1 MGRPVIKVVVLI
13 ASAIVT
19 VAVFAVAPIAVY
31 DRVTFGTFNVAGPP
45 ARIDYCGRRYYPGT
59 GTLTMPQ
66 VQTELARIG
75 EDGLT
80 EVGRTVTGQPI
91 VTHVMPESERARD
104 HTNICTMVLYVR
116 TGPDS
121 YVPYGLS
128 GGP

>member
-19 VAVFAVAPIAVY
+19 VAVFAVAPIA
-31 DRVTFGTFNVAGPP
+31 FFNQAAPS
-45 ARIDYCGRRYYPGT
+45 RIDRCGRHYYPGS

-66 VQTELARIG
+66 VQTELARNGERGLAEIG
-75 EDGLT
+75 TTSSGE
-80 EVGRTVTGQPI
+80 PI
-91 VTHVMPESERARD
+91 VTNASSG
-104 HTNICTMVLYVR
+104 CSMVLYVQ

-121 YVPYGLS
+121 YVPYVLS